1 MISVPYDTLKAYIT
15 READIIYEAYITR
28 SGRNGYH
35 CKRLLCRSKGAFCW
49 KGCAKKMPL
58 NQRALHRFGG
68 NCTAI
73 SITWESMIYNYYFD
87 IRQLHY
93 FSYLRKSVLALKVP
107 GCAVLPKTSRLMCFV
122 MVFLI

>member
-1 MISVPYDTLKAYIT
+1 MISVPAYTQRISS
-15 READIIYEAYITR
+15 A
-28 SGRNGYH
+28 
-35 CKRLLCRSKGAFCW
+35 KRISFAEQISPVPPGTDLIAKKQPFGCFFCW